1 MLQFDT
7 RILSNRPLGPS
18 WMELCLAWDSRA
30 GRPEPGQFLTL
41 RPGRG
46 FDPLLRRPFAFASY
60 LDSGPEGPTTS
71 ILYQVRGQATR
82 ILADLGP
89 GASLDVLGP
98 LGHGFSLPKAGEV
111 PILAAG
117 GVGLGPVLYL
127 ARTLAG
133 KTAKAGGPA
142 SDFLAGFRTAAAIPD
157 IDFPPGTILCTD
169 DGSAGYHGT
178 ALAWIA
184 HKAPA
189 DGPRIYACGP
199 GPMLAALARLARER
213 AWPAELS
220 AEQWMACGV
229 GACMG
234 CALPRPAGAGYLR
247 ACADGPV
254 FGRDDIDWEGGL

>member
-18 WMELCLAWDSRA
+18 WMELCLAWDPRA

-60 LDSGPEGPTTS
+60 LDSGPEGPSAS
-71 ILYQVRGQATR
+71 ILYQIRGQATGL
-82 ILADLGP
+82 LADLGP

-98 LGHGFSLPKAGEV
+98 LGKGFSLPQTDEV

-127 ARTLAG
+127 ARTLA
-133 KTAKAGGPA
+133 KAAPEDSTAAPV
-142 SDFLAGFRTAAAIPD
+142 FLAGFRSAAAIPD

-169 DGSAGYHGT
+169 DGSASYRGT
-178 ALAWIA
+178 ALDWIA
-184 HKAPA
+184 HNAPIK
-189 DGPRIYACGP
+189 GSRIYACGP
-199 GPMLAALARLARER
+199 GAMLAALARLARER

-254 FGRDDIDWEGGL
+254 FSRDDIAWEAGL